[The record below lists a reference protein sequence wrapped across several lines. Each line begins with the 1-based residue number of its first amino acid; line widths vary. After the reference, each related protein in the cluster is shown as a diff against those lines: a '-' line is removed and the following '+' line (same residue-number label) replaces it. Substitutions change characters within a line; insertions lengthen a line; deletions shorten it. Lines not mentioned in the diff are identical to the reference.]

1 MPEVTQVCDTNK
13 KFWNPKMKPVITI
26 KKKGYAANLTT
37 LLKQQ

>member
-13 KFWNPKMKPVITI
+13 KNLESQTETSDHN
-26 KKKGYAANLTT
+26 KKGFAANLTT